1 MLSMAGVPSALIL
14 RNESWVRRQ
23 AARLSRRLPANVER
37 ADLIQVG
44 LIAVAQAA
52 LRFEWDGDRDT
63 EEACAAFV
71 RYARQRV
78 NGAMIDELRQM
89 DTLNRG
95 QRRQVKLLQLA
106 RERWFATH
114 DTAPGAAD
122 LATLSGLPVADIFA
136 IEALAL
142 ASQPLAALG
151 GGDDEA
157 GAALP
162 EPATAHDEIEARVD
176 TGLLLVR
183 LERFFATLPERER
196 QVIDAYL
203 GIGLTPVQLAASL
216 NVSASRVSQLF
227 RALCERIGVH
237 LARPGH
243 RCVDRAPPA
252 PLADDGAAR
261 RAAAL
266 VQLHEQAA
274 SAWADGLAAVLMPP
288 PSTRYGVP
296 VMPVSNSTR
305 WG

>member
-1 MLSMAGVPSALIL
+1 MAGVPSALIL

-52 LRFEWDGDRDT
+52 LRFKWDGDRDS

-78 NGAMIDELRQM
+78 NGAMIGELRQM
-89 DTLNRG
+89 DTLSRR
-95 QRRQVKLLQLA
+95 QRRQVKLLQLT
-106 RERWFATH
+106 RERWHATH
-114 DTAPGAAD
+114 DQAPGAAD
-122 LATLSGLPVADIFA
+122 LAALSGLPVADIFE
-136 IEALAL
+136 IEAMAL
-142 ASQPLAALG
+142 TSQPLAAMG
-151 GGDDEA
+151 SSSDDA
-157 GAALP
+157 DGPALP

-183 LERFFATLPERER
+183 LERFFATLPERDR

-216 NVSASRVSQLF
+216 SVSASRVSQLF

-243 RCVDRAPPA
+243 RCMDRAPPR
-252 PLADDGAAR
+252 PVADDEAAR

-266 VQLHEQAA
+266 ARAHEKAA
-274 SAWADGLAAVLMPP
+274 SAWADGLATVLMPP
-288 PSTRYGVP
+288 PSTHNGLP
-296 VMPVSNSTR
+296 VAPASNSTR

>member
-52 LRFEWDGDRDT
+52 LCFEWDGDRDS

-78 NGAMIDELRQM
+78 NGAMISELRQM
-89 DTLNRG
+89 DTLSRG

-106 RERWFATH
+106 HERWQATH
-114 DTAPGAAD
+114 DQAPGAAD
-122 LATLSGLPVADIFA
+122 LAALSGLPLADIFD

-142 ASQPLAALG
+142 ASQPVAAPDG
-151 GGDDEA
+151 IDDANGA
-157 GAALP
+157 GLP

-183 LERFFATLPERER
+183 LERFFATLPERDR

-227 RALCERIGVH
+227 RGLCERIGVH
-237 LARPGH
+237 LARPGY
-243 RCVDRAPPA
+243 RCIDRAPREPA
-252 PLADDGAAR
+252 ADDEAAR

-266 VQLHEQAA
+266 AHPHEQVA
-274 SAWADGLAAVLMPP
+274 SAWADDLAAVLMPP
-288 PSTRYGVP
+288 PPTHNGLPVVP
-296 VMPVSNSTR
+296 ASNSAR